1 MRSRAKKLLQE
12 VNSFLTKYE
21 FIKNENFILPKCSTY
36 ALLRFTQEGG
46 TAGPKEVS
54 HTKDKMVGTW
64 KLNQHTTC

>member
-1 MRSRAKKLLQE
+1 MTRSRAKKLLQE
-12 VNSFLTKYE
+12 VNSFLTEYE

-54 HTKDKMVGTW
+54 HTKDKMVGAW
-64 KLNQHTTC
+64 KLN